1 MATRTPESSDQT
13 TRKAHTVSDTI
24 ELVPVDAKPKMNN
37 LDDKKIKEAFL
48 NELAQFSSSSYTA
61 DDGVAYH
68 KEPKNKIS
76 LPEGMTPEKGAQA
89 LIEVATANAEKQNFT
104 HTFKFRPW
112 DGAFALQK
120 VLHKFF
126 GTTGRGKP
134 IQTMFGPIPP
144 QTIEIEVGVGP
155 NGKIETAQIPWGHID
170 IAFFDGHMELGTQ
183 RDEEYGLLFSL
194 TVNCPKKYAAAI
206 HGFFNL
212 IENELETNSIYKGKS
227 IKGTDQPRFINVKSN
242 PTIVYNED
250 VTRALTNTVW
260 GVIANAEL
268 LKSDNRRVNNRVLL
282 HGPFGT
288 GKSECGMLTAQVAN
302 EFGWTFIQ
310 FKSGQSTLEDLESTI
325 ATAKLMSPCVVFIED
340 IDIYASKEGANA
352 QTRITNLFDGIGSK
366 GDEVMIVMTSN
377 RAADFSK
384 GMLRAGRVDR
394 MIEIGPLDRNSTE
407 ELIRRVIG
415 KDRLDP
421 NTDYDKVWKALEGFE
436 PAFVRQTFDQAAT
449 AALIRTQSKDYM
461 LTTEDFVGAAELL
474 RPQHELHTSKAD
486 RANEVT
492 VDTMFRKA
500 MAEVF
505 TDNLQLTWQGDEI
518 EVVLV
523 EQ

>member
-1 MATRTPESSDQT
+1 VSE
-13 TRKAHTVSDTI
+13 TV
-24 ELVPVDAKPKMNN
+24 ELTPVDAKANMNN
-37 LDDKKIKEAFL
+37 LDDKKIKESFL
-48 NELAQFSSSSYTA
+48 NALAQFSSSSYTA

-89 LIEVATANAEKQNFT
+89 LIEVATANAEKQNFV
-104 HTFKFRPW
+104 HSFKYRPW
-112 DGAFALQK
+112 DGAYALQK

-144 QTIEIEVGVGP
+144 QTIEIEVGVAE
-155 NGKIETAQIPWGHID
+155 NGTIQTAQIPWGHI
-170 IAFFDGHMELGTQ
+170 AFAYFDGHMELGTTH
-183 RDEEYGLLFSL
+183 DEDYGLLFSL

-212 IENELETNSIYKGKS
+212 IEAMLAEESIYKGQS
-227 IKGTDQPRFINVKSN
+227 IRGTDQPRFINVKTN
-242 PTIVYNED
+242 PTIVYNEEVD
-250 VTRALTNTVW
+250 RGLRNTVW
-260 GVIANAEL
+260 GVIENAEL
-268 LKSDNRRVNNRVLL
+268 LKEDNRRVNNRVLL
-282 HGPFGT
+282 HGPYGT
-288 GKSECGMLTAQVAN
+288 GKSECGMLTAKVAN
-302 EFGWTFIQ
+302 NFGWTFIQ
-310 FKSGQSTLEDLESTI
+310 FKSGQSSLDDLESTI

-340 IDIYASKEGANA
+340 IDIYASKEGPNA

-394 MIEIGPLDRNSTE
+394 MIEIGPLGREATE

-415 KDRLDP
+415 ADRLEKDI
-421 NTDYDKVWKALEGFE
+421 DFDKVWEAMKGFE

-449 AALIRTQSKDYM
+449 AALIRTKSRKYV
-461 LTTEDFVGAAELL
+461 LATEDLVGAAELL
-474 RPQHELHTSKAD
+474 RPQHDLHSNKAE
-486 RANEVT
+486 REKHVT
-492 VDTMFRKA
+492 IDQLVIGGVA
-500 MAEVF
+500 QALAERVQF
-505 TDNLQLTWQGDEI
+505 NLDGEQI
-518 EVVLV
+518 EVKLV
-523 EQ
+523 EA